1 MRFTSKLDQRTFSS
15 TLFFIIVLFLL
26 FKIFWYF
33 DDQLKK
39 TNHLEMMKFN
49 LKEFREKLN
58 VEPPPGAPPK
68 TNPGFSDVA
77 VVKIGVK
84 KMAFRGK

>member
-1 MRFTSKLDQRTFSS
+1 
-15 TLFFIIVLFLL
+15 
-26 FKIFWYF
+26 
-33 DDQLKK
+33 
-39 TNHLEMMKFN
+39 MMKFN

-68 TNPGFSDVA
+68 TTPGFSDVA

-84 KMAFRGK
+84 KMAFRGKSKIIKFCDKHCPIRKLVVGML